1 MLISGRFLFVRPFPP
16 LQIPNL
22 KTPAVAH
29 QRDLAFQ
36 SERSTKF
43 LRQNKAALSIRACVL
58 SARMQVPQENS
69 EITRRNTL
77 VCFRGRTRFRKLL
90 WRHHEQAKE

>member
-1 MLISGRFLFVRPFPP
+1 

-29 QRDLAFQ
+29 QRDRLQ

-43 LRQNKAALSIRACVL
+43 LRQKPGGLAEPRLRVER
-58 SARMQVPQENS
+58 RMQVPQENARS
-69 EITRRNTL
+69 RAETLWFVSAAELIFANPLATSRAEIDESPR
-77 VCFRGRTRFRKLL
+77 V
-90 WRHHEQAKE
+90 KE